1 MKLPKLKKVMTE
13 RERAEKL
20 VYVISEMMAK
30 KPTAKNIKQTTDYL
44 EGRFDMGSD
53 IDDAL
58 LFKVEKKLKGNL
70 PILRRTMTNP
80 VRQQVLDNLPSLRCP
95 HVLFLRD
102 ADACVVD
109 KQVFYGVVQY
119 INGII

>member
-20 VYVISEMMAK
+20 VYVISEMMVK
-30 KPTAKNIKQTTDYL
+30 KPTGKNIKKATDYL

-58 LFKVEKKLKGNL
+58 LFKVEEKLKGNL
-70 PILRRTMTNP
+70 PILRRTKKNP
-80 VRQQVLDNLPSLRCP
+80 VRQRIAVSLSRSQVRRNPFNDRNLD
-95 HVLFLRD
+95 
-102 ADACVVD
+102 A
-109 KQVFYGVVQY
+109 
-119 INGII
+119 

>member
-13 RERAEKL
+13 REKAEKL

-30 KPTAKNIKQTTDYL
+30 KPTAKNIKQATDYL

-80 VRQQVLDNLPSLRCP
+80 VPVRQRIAVSLSRSQARKNP
-95 HVLFLRD
+95 YLESG
-102 ADACVVD
+102 ADISKRSD
-109 KQVFYGVVQY
+109 
-119 INGII
+119 INRKAASMA